1 MIRED
6 YKNEIINEYFDWIFN
21 IICDGKYA
29 KSISY
34 KKLISHLHG
43 TTFKC
48 VMPKDTNRIDDGI
61 NLRWK
66 FAYDIGRDRD
76 FEVIEECLYGPCSV
90 LEMMVALSIRCED
103 TIMDDTRFGNRTKQ
117 WFWGMIASLGL
128 GSMTDDQFDKRY
140 VDSVLE
146 RFMNRE
152 YEPNGKGGL
161 FTIRNTN
168 QDLRKVDIWC
178 QLCWYLDSIL

>member
-1 MIRED
+1 M
-6 YKNEIINEYFDWIFN
+6 
-21 IICDGKYA
+21 DG
-29 KSISY
+29 
-34 KKLISHLHG
+34 
-43 TTFKC
+43 
-48 VMPKDTNRIDDGI
+48 NRAEDGI
-61 NLRWK
+61 DLRYR
-66 FAYDIGRDRD
+66 FAIRCDERN
-76 FEVIEECLYGPCSV
+76 EKVILRALNFPCSV
-90 LEMMVALSIRCED
+90 FEMIFALAIRCEE
-103 TIMDDTRFGNRTKQ
+103 TIMDNPSVGDRTKQ

-146 RFMNRE
+146 HFMNRE

-178 QLCWYLDSIL
+178 QLCWYLDSIV